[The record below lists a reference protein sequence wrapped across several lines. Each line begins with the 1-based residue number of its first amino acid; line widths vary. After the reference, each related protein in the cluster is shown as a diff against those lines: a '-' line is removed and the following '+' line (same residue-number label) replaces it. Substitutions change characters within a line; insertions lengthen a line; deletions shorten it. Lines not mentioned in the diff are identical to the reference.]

1 MKKDLNFK
9 ERPSG
14 PDQTKNGPKAM
25 KDVINEYNCGGQP
38 LAVACR
44 KRHGS
49 DEINAEKG
57 CMNHNTH
64 LCVNLK
70 TRLVSDKQMVPGKT
84 YRGTLKYDVVCEDYL
99 YDEHFTFT
107 ENQVSTDGK
116 RNPCVYKGLC
126 VNVHQRADGSL
137 YPTLKRPRFTA
148 DYTFQDFCR
157 EASRELAQLPGLI
170 EEEEEAEV

>member
-1 MKKDLNFK
+1 MRKDLNFN
-9 ERPSG
+9 ETGYDR
-14 PDQTKNGPKAM
+14 TKNGPMAM
-25 KDVINEYNCGGQP
+25 KDVLNEYFSGGQP
-38 LAVACR
+38 LAVANR
-44 KRHGS
+44 QRLAS

-70 TRLVSDKQMVPGKT
+70 TRLVNDKQMVPGKT
-84 YRGTLKYDVVCEDYL
+84 YRGTIKYDVVCEDYL

-116 RNPCVYKGLC
+116 RNPCVYKGKC

-137 YPTLKRPRFTA
+137 YPTLKRPHFTA
-148 DYTFQDFCR
+148 EYTFQDFCHAAA
-157 EASRELAQLPGLI
+157 EELTAVAGLV
-170 EEEEEAEV
+170 EEEAEV

>member
-1 MKKDLNFK
+1 MTRKSRK
-9 ERPSG
+9 ETQRGSERM
-14 PDQTKNGPKAM
+14 QNGPKAM

-38 LAVACR
+38 LAVANR
-44 KRHGS
+44 QRLAS

-57 CMNHNTH
+57 CMNNNTH
-64 LCVNLK
+64 LCVDVK
-70 TRLVSDKQMVPGKT
+70 TRLVSDKQMVPGKM

-116 RNPCVYKGLC
+116 RNPCVYKGKC

-157 EASRELAQLPGLI
+157 EASRELAQLPCLI
-170 EEEEEAEV
+170 EEETEAEV